1 MNKIL
6 IIIIGL
12 LASNTSLA
20 KFKMIWGEKKSKNLA
35 LLLSFLFASN
45 VWAGEWVKDTNQC
58 NIWIPSPIKNEMVKW
73 DGQCIKGYAQ
83 GGGFVQWFKD
93 HKETSK
99 EFGVAIKGIF
109 DPNLLCYFPV
119 VKINRFSDELKFK
132 EIKK

>member
-1 MNKIL
+1 MKI
-6 IIIIGL
+6 I
-12 LASNTSLA
+12 
-20 KFKMIWGEKKSKNLA
+20 K
-35 LLLSFLFASN
+35 LLLILLIPLSAN
-45 VWAGEWVKDTNQC
+45 AEWVKDTNQC

-83 GGGFVQWFKD
+83 GDGFVQWFKD

-109 DPNLLCYFPV
+109 DPNQLCYLPLI
-119 VKINRFSDELKFK
+119 KINRFSYRLKFK